1 MDNKEVWKEG
11 MNEDYLD
18 IKNPNLKLAG
28 EREAMKR
35 VSFEMIREYHC
46 IFQMKNTRKRTQVLN
61 LECIHVDVHED
72 AYLVLQH
79 DAQKYLQTFYKTV

>member
-35 VSFEMIREYHC
+35 VSFEMIREYLPNYTLEEYN
-46 IFQMKNTRKRTQVLN
+46 KEKTRLGLK
-61 LECIHVDVHED
+61 
-72 AYLVLQH
+72 
-79 DAQKYLQTFYKTV
+79 